1 MSLLLH
7 EPLSRGGERR
17 EMVARLFAVTSVIYA
32 LLALLTGAV
41 AAAGLFGL
49 AGLGADPGA
58 ADAARLLGLPW
69 SLAVGLGADDRLAT
83 LLLALGAL
91 GLNLALLAA
100 ATRAIRG
107 RRRRG

>member
-1 MSLLLH
+1 MTLILQ
-7 EPLSRGGERR
+7 EAAVRGSERR
-17 EMVARLFAVTSVIYA
+17 EVVARLLAVISVIYG

-69 SLAVGLGADDRLAT
+69 SLAVGLGAGDRLAT

-91 GLNLALLAA
+91 ALNLALLSAA
-100 ATRAIRG
+100 ARVTRG
-107 RRRRG
+107 RRRRS